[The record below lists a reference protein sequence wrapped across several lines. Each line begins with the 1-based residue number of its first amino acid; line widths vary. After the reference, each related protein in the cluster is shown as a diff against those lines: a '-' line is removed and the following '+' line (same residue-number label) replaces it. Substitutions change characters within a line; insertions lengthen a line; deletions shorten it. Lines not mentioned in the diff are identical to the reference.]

1 MGKSIITGIIALILL
16 ISLMLIGITVASVIT
31 GENTGAT
38 TEEDYDQM
46 TEEIIDEIS
55 TYIQIKD
62 QKGKY
67 CEINGER
74 RIDKIALWVTPL
86 VSQVIDV
93 SQLTIQL
100 NNGETVMFL
109 VYDGNAEN
117 LESNSVFGHPIWN
130 NIDGSNFGFISVI
143 DLDGSLV
150 DYDTIN
156 DCSDNAYVVFRLPN
170 DMTMTKHE
178 KLIVTLFPSTG
189 ITRTTILEAPL
200 PIKPVVTFE

>member
-1 MGKSIITGIIALILL
+1 MGKSIITGITALILL
-16 ISLMLIGITVASVIT
+16 ISIMLIGITVASVIT
-31 GENTGAT
+31 GENTGVT
-38 TEEDYDQM
+38 TEENYDQM
-46 TEEIIDEIS
+46 TDEVIDEIS

-67 CEINGER
+67 CEISGEQ
-74 RIDKIALWVTPL
+74 RIDKIALWISSLVT
-86 VSQVIDV
+86 QEIDV

-100 NNGETVMFL
+100 DNGETVML
-109 VYDGNAEN
+109 LTYEGHAEYF
-117 LESNSVFGHPIWN
+117 ESSSLFSHPIWSN
-130 NIDGSNFGFISVI
+130 MNGSNFGFISIV

-150 DYDTIN
+150 DYDTLN

-170 DMTMTKHE
+170 DMTLAKND

-189 ITRTTILEAPL
+189 ITRTTELKAPL

>member
-1 MGKSIITGIIALILL
+1 
-16 ISLMLIGITVASVIT
+16 MLIGITVASIIT
-31 GENTGAT
+31 GENTGTT
-38 TEEDYDQM
+38 TEENYDQM
-46 TEEIIDEIS
+46 TEEVIDEIS

-67 CEINGER
+67 YEINGKQ
-74 RIDKIALWVTPL
+74 RIEKIALWISPL
-86 VSQVIDV
+86 VTQEINV

-109 VYDGNAEN
+109 VYNGNAEN
-117 LESNSVFGHPIWN
+117 LESNSIFGHPIWN
-130 NIDGSNFGFISVI
+130 NMDGSNFGFISVV
-143 DLDGSLV
+143 DLDESLV
-150 DYDTIN
+150 GHDTIN
-156 DCSDNAYVVFRLPN
+156 DCSDNAYVVFKLPR
-170 DMTMTKHE
+170 DMTMLKNE

>member
-38 TEEDYDQM
+38 TEENYDQM

-67 CEINGER
+67 SEINGER
-74 RIDKIALWVTPL
+74 RIDKIALWISPL

-117 LESNSVFGHPIWN
+117 LESNSIFSHPIWN
-130 NIDGSNFGFISVI
+130 NIDGSNFGFISII
-143 DLDGSLV
+143 DLDESLV

-156 DCSDNAYVVFRLPN
+156 DCSDNAYAVFRLPN

>member
-1 MGKSIITGIIALILL
+1 
-16 ISLMLIGITVASVIT
+16 MLIGITVASVIT

-38 TEEDYDQM
+38 TEENYDQM

-67 CEINGER
+67 SEINGER
-74 RIDKIALWVTPL
+74 RIDKIALWISPL